1 MIAKAFSN
9 KSESKLSVDLALGI
23 RHFALNT
30 LTPPTGAVASMFWVD
45 AELGSD
51 IYLDGKRYVMMQV
64 CTLALLVCLSGFFDF
79 AAVKPITHLL
89 PM

>member
-9 KSESKLSVDLALGI
+9 KSERKLSVDLALGI
-23 RHFALNT
+23 RHFAFNT

-51 IYLDGKRYVMMQV
+51 IYLDGKRYVMM
-64 CTLALLVCLSGFFDF
+64 
-79 AAVKPITHLL
+79 
-89 PM
+89 